1 MEMNRRI
8 VPYMLLTILTLGS
21 GLGVGLGLT
30 QGPNTY
36 SQPSPMAALRFC
48 MAEAMD
54 GGRPPVRVAPG
65 YRKWLV
71 RAEAKFT
78 SCVERDGYD
87 SQQFK
92 GFVRR

>member
-1 MEMNRRI
+1 MGMNRRL
-8 VPYMLLTILTLGS
+8 VPYVLLAILALGS

-36 SQPSPMAALRFC
+36 SQPSSMVALKLC

-54 GGRPPVRVAPG
+54 GGRPPVRVAPD
-65 YRKWLV
+65 YQKWLA
-71 RAEAKFT
+71 RTEARFK
-78 SCVERDGYD
+78 SCVEEDGYD

-92 GFVRR
+92 GFVRQ